1 MYWTSEA
8 NAKLLVGV
16 LEQMRGRM
24 KLDYERLATHMGTDC
39 TACAIEQQI
48 IKLRRQASN
57 SSPTKSTAGSSGNK
71 PTSTTP
77 STTPKK
83 RQADTTCMSAMG
95 PAKKIK
101 LDDKN
106 AFISSSL
113 SVTGK
118 RDAEPDVV
126 FVKTETKSMV
136 KNEFKKERL

>member
-1 MYWTSEA
+1 
-8 NAKLLVGV
+8 
-16 LEQMRGRM
+16 
-24 KLDYERLATHMGTDC
+24 
-39 TACAIEQQI
+39 
-48 IKLRRQASN
+48 
-57 SSPTKSTAGSSGNK
+57 
-71 PTSTTP
+71 
-77 STTPKK
+77 
-83 RQADTTCMSAMG
+83 MSAMG
-95 PAKKIK
+95 SAKKIK